1 MFSAED
7 LETLELGL
15 QALTKA
21 KKLEA
26 GHADLVRFLALSGLR
41 RGEALGLRWK
51 DINLDQGWMAFE
63 EHKADRDP
71 VIQLWIYGMPPPGI
85 RFLPQSVCQTCAVE
99 V

>member
-1 MFSAED
+1 VFSAED

-51 DINLDQGWMAFE
+51 DINLD
-63 EHKADRDP
+63 
-71 VIQLWIYGMPPPGI
+71 
-85 RFLPQSVCQTCAVE
+85 
-99 V
+99 